1 MGRHKKRGRKPLP
14 EAERKK
20 RQNEQKAAWRK
31 KNLKH
36 VDVCFNLAKDA
47 ELIQYLE
54 KFKTKSDVIRQ
65 ALREYIA
72 NHKNNE

>member
-20 RQNEQKAAWRK
+20 RQKEQQAAWREE
-31 KNLKH
+31 NLKGIR
-36 VDVCFNLAKDA
+36 VWFNVSRDA
-47 ELIQYLE
+47 DLLEYLD

-72 NHKNNE
+72 NHKNKE